1 MLNFHLMS
9 APKKPSHLEL
19 VQQKYPEHFWFAQK
33 WGLYLIW
40 TGIASMIHGLIPALF
55 PFTAP
60 RNVLKVAKM
69 IHSRRVSGEIEDAD

>member
-1 MLNFHLMS
+1 MEQ
-9 APKKPSHLEL
+9 KKKIPHLEL
-19 VQQKYPEHFWFAQK
+19 VQQEYPEHFWFAQK

-60 RNVLKVAKM
+60 RNVLKIARM
-69 IHSRRVSGEIEDAD
+69 IHDRNVPGENDVG